1 MRGNLI
7 MNDSSEIIILIG
19 GIYNLGFAIFHLLF
33 WRLFQWKK
41 DLSKLTFINRSVMQ
55 IFNLCLT
62 FVFLLMAYISF
73 FYVSEL
79 RQTNL
84 GKTLLIGFSL
94 FWLLRMIEQV
104 IFFGI
109 RNSIS
114 IVLTVI
120 FLLGSVI
127 YLIPFM

>member
-1 MRGNLI
+1 MI
-7 MNDSSEIIILIG
+7 DSSEFIILIG
-19 GIYNLGFAIFHLLF
+19 GIYNLGFAIFHLFF

-41 DLSKLTFINRSVMQ
+41 DLPKLTFINRSVMQ
-55 IFNLCLT
+55 ILNLCLT

-94 FWLLRMIEQV
+94 FWFLRMIEQV
-104 IFFGI
+104 IFFGM

-114 IVLTVI
+114 IVLTII

>member
-1 MRGNLI
+1 
-7 MNDSSEIIILIG
+7 MNDLTEVIILIG
-19 GIYNLGFAIFHLLF
+19 GIYNLAFAIFHLFF

-55 IFNLCLT
+55 ILNLCLT

-79 RQTNL
+79 RATDL